1 MKKTIPLLLTSAL
14 LFVGCGDDTKP
25 TPEERTT
32 EQLLARISELEEE
45 NRTLKQQ
52 VGTQEEP
59 VANEEIVQPAQE
71 PQEETPEV
79 EESQSS
85 DEPESANSDVQYIQS
100 QPGNTQEANYFKLLG
115 KNGSYKQTGDAFIVN
130 SEYGE
135 EKILVVPI
143 QFTNLSEEASDP
155 WVSFVFEYQAFQEDD
170 VQEYTLNGGQGAV
183 PEEYENPLNMNI
195 KQAKSVDYYL
205 TFTLEKDGVD
215 IKFKDPWNN
224 EEKAILKFQ

>member
-1 MKKTIPLLLTSAL
+1 MKKTIPLLLASAL

-32 EQLLARISELEEE
+32 EQLIARIGQLEEE
-45 NRTLKQQ
+45 NKKLK
-52 VGTQEEP
+52 EELGQN
-59 VANEEIVQPAQE
+59 A
-71 PQEETPEV
+71 ETPEAVNNEQPEEAQDPIV
-79 EESQSS
+79 EEN
-85 DEPESANSDVQYIQS
+85 PESTEEQTPSSKEQIIQS
-100 QPGNTQEANYFKLLG
+100 QPGNTQETNYFELLG
-115 KNGSYKQTGDAFIVN
+115 KNGAYKQTGDAFIVN